1 MEYMDLKSLL
11 DFGLP
16 NMPRTVI
23 GLRKKA
29 QGELTMAQMTAYNI
43 KKLMDAVE
51 FEAAK
56 RLSKAN

>member
-11 DFGLP
+11 NFGLP

-29 QGELTMAQMTAYNI
+29 QRDGWQTRRRQGKGGVLNMLYLLKSEQP
-43 KKLMDAVE
+43 
-51 FEAAK
+51 
-56 RLSKAN
+56 S